1 MNAAHGVPDIAFE
14 FLMSGHI
21 PQVAAGGAGAAGGG
35 GQGDYEDVGDYGE
48 EEEGLAGAGL
58 GNYNLDPQTMAQ
70 I

>member
-1 MNAAHGVPDIAFE
+1 
-14 FLMSGHI
+14 MSGHI